1 MSVVGL
7 QCVVFL
13 GIVLWHELHLETAD
27 TWIEIVVATGR
38 GFEPFIFIALFNSL
52 LIVEGGPKVLAEL
65 SKKKHIAEA
74 KAERD
79 QEWVSWLE
87 RKQQTEDS
95 GQPFN
100 EPNPDEKAKLV
111 NQ

>member
-1 MSVVGL
+1 M
-7 QCVVFL
+7 
-13 GIVLWHELHLETAD
+13 
-27 TWIEIVVATGR
+27 
-38 GFEPFIFIALFNSL
+38 
-52 LIVEGGPKVLAEL
+52 LAEL

-87 RKQQTEDS
+87 RMQQTEDS